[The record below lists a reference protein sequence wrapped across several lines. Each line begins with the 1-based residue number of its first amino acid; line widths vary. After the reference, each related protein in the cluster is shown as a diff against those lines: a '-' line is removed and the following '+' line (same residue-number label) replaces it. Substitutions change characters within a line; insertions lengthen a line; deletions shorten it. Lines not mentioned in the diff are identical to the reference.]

1 MFIQRLLSII
11 SLIMVSITI
20 MGCDCSETGLSFLG
34 GLIGFIFILIRNDR
48 IAQERERQ
56 AQEWRR
62 NAEEQAKRSRIKP
75 ELTPEVVDFIL
86 ELYLDLGV
94 ELEIIPSYIY
104 DSFGM
109 EVSIN
114 LIENILELAAN
125 QSSSYDIDTDI
136 VLELIDQLSFDHD
149 EIGLNDEYEIGFSD
163 DDFIIEDEGFDFD
176 IDFDID
182 IDF

>member
-1 MFIQRLLSII
+1 MLSQRLIAI
-11 SLIMVSITI
+11 VALIMVSITI

-56 AQEWRR
+56 SQEWRR
-62 NAEEQAKRSRIKP
+62 NAEERAARSRVKP
-75 ELTPEVVDFIL
+75 ELTPEIIDFML

-94 ELEIIPSYIY
+94 ELEIIPSYLY
-104 DSFGM
+104 DSFGI
-109 EVSIN
+109 EIPIN
-114 LIENILELAAN
+114 LIENILELIAN
-125 QSSSYDIDTDI
+125 QSDSYDIDADI

-163 DDFIIEDEGFDFD
+163 DDLIIGDEEVDFD